1 MKEKSYGQLFA
12 KNLVMALPWG
22 IIFLVVFSI
31 ASASIMQQIKESLKV
46 TANTAIS
53 ETGNFVKDSPRF
65 TPIKHEIKKAVK
77 FATKTAKDEL
87 MDLLN
92 DPELKKNL
100 KEIFEYIIEKQGE

>member
-31 ASASIMQQIKESLKV
+31 ASASIKQQIKESLKL
-46 TANTAIS
+46 TTKTAIS
-53 ETGNFVKDSPRF
+53 EAGNFVKDSPGF
-65 TPIKHEIKKAVK
+65 TPIKLEIRKAVK
-77 FATKTAKDEL
+77 FTAKTAKDEL